1 MVAVVPHLTVV
12 VGCPGSGKTRHLL
25 GLQQDGSIQEH
36 LEDYLEE
43 LLVFERNLR
52 LLKLSLQ
59 MGCRIGI
66 CGQSFRE
73 LYRRRLLEN
82 GLRDVPGLEIEWVF
96 FEFDPKSCLE
106 NIIKDGLSGKEL
118 AKERVLFVL
127 GIAERPAIGAPKDAK
142 ILPVIGQAVNDRE
155 IVRFFRK
162 NDFGPDQDEVLRR
175 VRRYLGQEL
184 GD

>member
-1 MVAVVPHLTVV
+1 MIAVVPRLTVA

-25 GLQQDGSIQEH
+25 GLQHDGSIQEH

-43 LLVFERNLR
+43 LLDFERNLR

-73 LYRRRLLEN
+73 PYRRRLLEN
-82 GLRDVPGLEIEWVF
+82 GLKDVPGLEVEWIVF
-96 FEFDPKSCLE
+96 ELNPRACLE
-106 NIIKDGLSGKEL
+106 NIIKDGLAGRGYPV
-118 AKERVLFVL
+118 ERVLCVL
-127 GIAERPAIGAPKDAK
+127 GVSERSAYDLPKDAK
-142 ILPVIGQAVNDRE
+142 ILPVIGQVVNDRE

-162 NDFGPDQDEVLRR
+162 YDFGPNKDEVLRK
-175 VRRYLGQEL
+175 VRRHLGQEL

>member
-12 VGCPGSGKTRHLL
+12 AGCPGSGKTRHLL
-25 GLQQDGSIQEH
+25 GLKEEGSIQEH
-36 LEDYLEE
+36 LEGYLEG
-43 LLVFERNLR
+43 LLDFERNLR

-66 CGQSFRE
+66 SGQSFLE
-73 LYRRRLLEN
+73 PYRRRLLEN

-106 NIIKDGLSGKEL
+106 NIIKDGLAGKEF
-118 AKERVLFVL
+118 ARERVRRVL
-127 GIAERPAIGAPKDAK
+127 DIAERSAPEVPRNAT
-142 ILPVIGQAVNDRE
+142 IVPVVGRVVNDRE
-155 IVRFFRK
+155 IVRFFRTH
-162 NDFGPDQDEVLRR
+162 DFGPDQDEVLKK
-175 VRRYLGQEL
+175 VRKHLGQEL